1 MPHECTNCGHVF
13 PDGSK
18 EMLSGCP
25 DCGGKKFQFRP
36 ASSKRD
42 EAASADEPAED
53 AAPARPA
60 AADAPSKA
68 EQLLDESGDREDV
81 AQASAR
87 SEMVRDDDLPKQEQR
102 PADADAAA
110 AETAPDAEAADA
122 EPESDAPDMASLRGQ
137 LDDTASEDAGTGGLV
152 GSPVGPSV
160 ESSVEDSEPD
170 AAEME
175 QIREELN
182 AQFESIKVLAPGQ
195 YELNLMELYDR
206 DEYIIAL
213 QQNGRYVIE
222 VPDGWDD
229 KDE

>member
-36 ASSKRD
+36 SSSRRNQ
-42 EAASADEPAED
+42 AAEESSGQ
-53 AAPARPA
+53 PA
-60 AADAPSKA
+60 AAATAESTGTADGRSKA
-68 EQLLDESGDREDV
+68 DKLLEQSDSPDPSTDREDV

-87 SEMVRDDDLPKQEQR
+87 SEMVGDDDLPTS
-102 PADADAAA
+102 
-110 AETAPDAEAADA
+110 TASADA
-122 EPESDAPDMASLRGQ
+122 EPQPESDAPDMASLRNQ
-137 LDDTASEDAGTGGLV
+137 LDDTEDVEAGTDGLV
-152 GSPVGPSV
+152 GSPVGSPV
-160 ESSVEDSEPD
+160 ESPVEGSGPD

-222 VPDGWDD
+222 VPNGWDD
-229 KDE
+229 DDS